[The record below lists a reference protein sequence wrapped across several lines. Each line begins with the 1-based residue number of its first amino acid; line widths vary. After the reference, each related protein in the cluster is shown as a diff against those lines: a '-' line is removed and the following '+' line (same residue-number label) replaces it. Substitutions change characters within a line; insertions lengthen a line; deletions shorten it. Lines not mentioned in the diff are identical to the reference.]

1 MVAAQRCETLGVG
14 TIVAVIRYRRCVMP
28 SDAEAR
34 IAAAIPPLDAHA
46 RKRALAEDWDLSLL
60 DPTDSDERSI
70 LIRLAHPALDDAIE
84 RGDDELIVD
93 GRVMNPRLHL
103 MIHEVVATQIIDGE
117 PPEMSETADRLI
129 TAGRDPH
136 DVLHMLG
143 STVSDQIW
151 SVTHHRRPYD
161 QAAHIAA
168 LAALPG
174 SWDQVARPVR
184 ERHQPRGGRRPRRR

>member
-1 MVAAQRCETLGVG
+1 
-14 TIVAVIRYRRCVMP
+14 MP
-28 SDAEAR
+28 WDAEAR

-46 RKRALAEDWDLSLL
+46 RKRALAQDWDVSLL

-70 LIRLAHPALDDAIE
+70 LIRLAHPPLDDAIE
-84 RGDDELIVD
+84 RGHDELIVD

-103 MIHEVVATQIIDGE
+103 MIHQVVATQIIDGE
-117 PPEMSETADRLI
+117 PPEMFETADRLI
-129 TAGRDPH
+129 AAGRDPH

-151 SVTHHRRPYD
+151 SAMHDPRPYD
-161 QAAHIAA
+161 RAAHIAA

-174 SWDQVARPVR
+174 SWDQMAGPAR
-184 ERHQPRGGRRPRRR
+184 ERHQRPGGRRPRRR

>member
-1 MVAAQRCETLGVG
+1 VTS
-14 TIVAVIRYRRCVMP
+14 

-34 IAAAIPPLDAHA
+34 IAAAIPPLDDRA
-46 RKRALAEDWDLSLL
+46 RERAAAQDWDLGLL
-60 DPTDSDERSI
+60 DPTDPDERAVP
-70 LIRLAHPALDDAIE
+70 IRLAHPAFEDAIE

-103 MIHEVVATQIIDGE
+103 MIHEIVATQIIDGD
-117 PPEMSETADRLI
+117 PRVRFETAERLI
-129 TAGRDPH
+129 AAGRDRH

-151 SVTHHRRPYD
+151 SASHDRRPYD
-161 QAAHIAA
+161 RATHIAA

-174 SWDQVARPVR
+174 SWDQLAQPAGDRPAR
-184 ERHQPRGGRRPRRR
+184 